1 MRFIKDDLVL
11 YAVTDRMWTYRKS
24 LREQVIDAIEGGITF
39 LQLREKDME
48 DKAFLDEAI
57 EIGAICKEHGIP
69 FVINDNV
76 DVAIKSQADG
86 VHVGQNDMI
95 AKDVRT
101 LIGKDKIL
109 GVSVQTVEQA
119 INAQKCGANYLGVG
133 AVFPTD
139 SKADATD
146 VDYDTLKAI
155 CAAVTIPVVAIGG
168 IKKDNVHKLK
178 GSGIDGVAVISGIF
192 GQENIVEG
200 TRLLKNAV
208 CYCLEGVNSK
218 SKDLMTAL
226 TIAGSDCSG
235 GAGIQADIKTM
246 TAHGVYAMSVITSL
260 TAQNTMGVDEIYG
273 ITPEF
278 VGAQMDSI
286 FNDIVPN
293 AIKIGMVS
301 KKEIVETIAD
311 KLEEYKGRNI
321 VVDPVM
327 VSTSGSKLISD
338 DAIVILCDRL
348 FPMASLITPNISELE
363 MLTGMKICSK
373 DDMEK
378 AASMLVTRYGC
389 NVLCKGGHWA
399 GNADDLLYTKNGETI
414 WIYGTRID
422 NSNTHGTGCT
432 LSSAIASNL
441 AKGYDLYRAVI
452 KAKEYIS
459 GAIKANLNLGSGRGP
474 LNHMYRNGYDN

>member
-1 MRFIKDDLVL
+1 MRFIKEDLLL
-11 YAVTDRMWTYRKS
+11 YAVTDRMWTYRKP
-24 LREQVIDAIEGGITF
+24 LKEQVIDAIKGGITF
-39 LQLREKDME
+39 LQLREKDMGNE
-48 DKAFLDEAI
+48 EFLDEAI
-57 EIGAICKEHGIP
+57 EIGAICRENGIP

-76 DVAIKSQADG
+76 YVAIKSKADG

-95 AKDVRT
+95 AKDVRAF
-101 LIGKDKIL
+101 IGEDKIL

-119 INAQKCGANYLGVG
+119 IYAQKCGADYLGVG

-139 SKADATD
+139 SKADAID

-155 CAAVTIPVVAIGG
+155 CEAVAIPVVAIGG
-168 IKKDNVHKLK
+168 IKKENVHKLK
-178 GSGIDGVAVISGIF
+178 GSGINGVAIISGIF

-200 TRLLKNAV
+200 TKLFKNTV
-208 CYCLEGVNSK
+208 SHCLERTGNNCG
-218 SKDLMTAL
+218 DLMTAL

-260 TAQNTMGVDEIYG
+260 TAQNTMGVEGIYDVS
-273 ITPEF
+273 PEF

-286 FNDIVPN
+286 FNDIVPD

-301 KKEIVETIAD
+301 KKEIIEMIAD
-311 KLEEYKGRNI
+311 KLEGYKGSNI

-338 DAIVILCDRL
+338 DAITTLCDRL
-348 FPMASLITPNISELE
+348 FPIASLITPNISELE

-378 AASMLVTRYGC
+378 AADVLVDRYGC
-389 NVLCKGGHWA
+389 NVLCKGGHA
-399 GNADDLLYTKNGETI
+399 VGDADDLLFTRNREI
-414 WIYGTRID
+414 VWICGVRID

-441 AKGYDLYRAVI
+441 AKGYDLHRAVI
-452 KAKEYIS
+452 RAKEYLS
-459 GAIKANLNLGSGRGP
+459 GAIRDNLNLGKGRGP
-474 LNHMYRNGYDN
+474 LNHMYKF